1 MTCCDCV
8 RFEFLRC
15 VFEEVIEFDEF
26 ITEDIRIGS
35 QPLLVIVYE
44 LSEREDTLSGRNRRK
59 KKRKG

>member
-8 RFEFLRC
+8 RFEFLRG

-26 ITEDIRIGS
+26 ITKDVRIGS

-44 LSEREDTLSGRNRRK
+44 LSERKDT
-59 KKRKG
+59 

>member
-44 LSEREDTLSGRNRRK
+44 LSVREDT
-59 KKRKG
+59 